1 VTVLLLTLAAFAV
14 AMLAM
19 ALGVVLTGRR
29 LQGSC
34 GGLASGSCVCKAQGI
49 EIPADCPRKKG
60 GGVAAKPLVSLR
72 RGAAKTPRD

>member
-1 VTVLLLTLAAFAV
+1 MTILLLTLAVFAV

-19 ALGVVLTGRR
+19 GLGVMLTGRR
-29 LQGSC
+29 LRGSC

-60 GGVAAKPLVSLR
+60 GEVAPGSLVSLR
-72 RGAAKTPRD
+72 RGKGAEQR